1 MSVMAETASLK
12 SLHLEYRIWIA
23 ELNLDINLIRIF
35 NDRVIE
41 MTGENHPGDSKSI
54 IEVFKSKFNVCRETI
69 DELRHRM
76 HIEKMNLAATAR
88 EQSDPYNLTDFLKN
102 YGIIREDFFAFRVTF
117 NELKNEFLKFE
128 NRKPI

>member
-1 MSVMAETASLK
+1 MSAMAETASLK

-41 MTGENHPGDSKSI
+41 MAEENHSGDSKSI
-54 IEVFKSKFNVCRETI
+54 IEGFDNKFNVCRETI

-88 EQSDPYNLTDFLKN
+88 EQSGPYNLSDFLKN
-102 YGIIREDFFAFRVTF
+102 YGTIREDFFAFRVTF
-117 NELKNEFLKFE
+117 NELKSDFLRFE
-128 NRKPI
+128 R

>member
-1 MSVMAETASLK
+1 MSVMEETASLK

-35 NDRVIE
+35 NDRLME
-41 MTGENHPGDSKSI
+41 MGEENHSADSKAI
-54 IEVFKSKFNVCRETI
+54 IEEFGSKFNLCRETI

-88 EQSDPYNLTDFLKN
+88 EKSGPYNLKDFLKN
-102 YGIIREDFFAFRVTF
+102 YNTIREEFFAFRASF
-117 NELKNEFLKFE
+117 NELKGEFLK
-128 NRKPI
+128 NIQI